1 MSPKWLSGRPQGSP
15 KAKIDLMTQKVQFN
29 LGEQVKG
36 TVRIVS
42 EEEFDVTQ
50 AIVWLTC
57 NENIKKTQH
66 SGANLLGIPI
76 PLGGTTQSE
85 YWANAVIYS
94 TSYVLF
100 EAARIPKGYD
110 ATLPY
115 TLSTSSAAKET
126 LYSIDHYVRWVL
138 YAVLEVRGRPNVQT
152 ITYEIQ
158 VSRPQVSPSSP
169 TIMKE
174 VTREVVLVPCA
185 YCGGLMPQTSLFCP
199 NCGAR
204 RKT

>member
-1 MSPKWLSGRPQGSP
+1 MKPP
-15 KAKIDLMTQKVQFN
+15 KARIDLTAEKSQCN

-57 NENIKKTQH
+57 NENIKKTQY
-66 SGANLLGIPI
+66 SGANNIGIPI

-94 TSYVLF
+94 TSCVLF
-100 EAARIPKGYD
+100 GSARVPKGYD

-115 TLSTSSAAKET
+115 TLNTSSAAKET
-126 LYSIDHYVRWVL
+126 LYSIDHYVKWLL

-185 YCGGLMPQTSLFCP
+185 YCGGLMPQASIFCP
-199 NCGAR
+199 SCGAR
-204 RKT
+204 RKS